1 MWFLPVSASLSTFLT
16 PFDQDRFMKKYS
28 LPFFAVCVLALVPG
42 FAQAQT
48 GQPRLLATYG
58 DWDSYIIVDGDNRIC
73 YMASKSMESKGDYTK
88 RGDSY
93 AMVTHRPSDGVRN
106 EFSFIAGYNYKS
118 GSDVSVEIDD
128 QKFVLF
134 TKDDSA
140 WTSDAETDSKLAKAI
155 AAGSKMVVRGVS
167 SRGTATIDTI
177 SLKGTGEARKR
188 IDQECR

>member
-1 MWFLPVSASLSTFLT
+1 
-16 PFDQDRFMKKYS
+16 MKQ
-28 LPFFAVCVLALVPG
+28 FLALSCVMSLVAFGMMIP
-42 FAQAQT
+42 APAAAQT

-58 DWDSYIIVDGDNRIC
+58 DWDTYLIIDGRSRIC

-93 AMVTHRPSDGVRN
+93 AMITHRPADGVRN
-106 EFSFIAGYNYKS
+106 EFSFIAGYNYKD
-118 GSDVSVEIDD
+118 GSDVSVEIDG

-140 WTSDAETDSKLAKAI
+140 WTSDAETDAKLAKAVG
-155 AAGSKMVVRGVS
+155 AGSKMVVRGVS
-167 SRGTATIDTI
+167 SRGTATTDTI